1 MKEVGQPAVPDCL
14 FGELR
19 TLVRLYR
26 GESVFPQSTT
36 ATLASSSK
44 VAVVLG
50 AQVLS
55 GGRPSGTLRARSLH
69 AAGLYAAGEVETMIP
84 TGGVGEHP
92 PSEAEV
98 MARILREAGVSGKDI
113 LLEEEARST
122 RESAQLVA
130 TMARERGIRS
140 LLLVTDPLH
149 CVRAVEAFRVEG
161 FEAQASPVYSSPMW
175 RKRRL
180 RRGQLLR
187 EIGALLW
194 YRMRRGRAKQRAE
207 SRFRP

>member
-1 MKEVGQPAVPDCL
+1 MKRAAQPAVPDSFL
-14 FGELR
+14 GELW

-26 GESVFPQSTT
+26 GEPVFPQS
-36 ATLASSSK
+36 AALQGAG

-69 AAGLYAAGEVETMIP
+69 AAGLYVAGKVELVIP
-84 TGGVGEHP
+84 TGGVGKHP

-98 MARILREAGVSGKDI
+98 MVRILREEGVSEECI
-113 LLEEEARST
+113 LPEGEARST
-122 RESAQLVA
+122 RESARLVA
-130 TMARERGIRS
+130 EMARERGVRN

-161 FEAQASPVYSSPMW
+161 FEAQASPVYSSPTW
-175 RKRRL
+175 HRRGM
-180 RRGQLLR
+180 RRGQFAR
-187 EIGALLW
+187 EVGALLW
-194 YRMRRGRAKQRAE
+194 YRMRRGTAKRRAG
-207 SRFRP
+207 SRSRP

>member
-1 MKEVGQPAVPDCL
+1 MRGVAQSIVPDSL
-14 FGELR
+14 LGELR

-26 GESVFPQSTT
+26 GERMFSQSD
-36 ATLASSSK
+36 ALQRVAG

-55 GGRPSGTLRARSLH
+55 GGRPSGTLRTRTLH
-69 AAGLYAAGEVETMIP
+69 AARLYAAGKIQLVIP

-98 MARILREAGVSGKDI
+98 MARILREAGVPEEII
-113 LLEEEARST
+113 LNEGEARST

-130 TMARERGIRS
+130 DMARVRGIRD

-175 RKRRL
+175 H
-180 RRGQLLR
+180 RRGLR
-187 EIGALLW
+187 QGQFAREVGALLW
-194 YRMRRGRAKQRAE
+194 YRMRRGKALQRAR
-207 SRFRP
+207 SRSQP